1 MQGHKPEETARAV
14 VEPKNY
20 VSMKKFLYYVVA
32 CCLAVSHISCAKD
45 NGSDAAGTTPATPG
59 GQADDVMV
67 VYFSQTGTTEDV
79 ARHIAD
85 ITGAGTWRIEAAEPY
100 TAADLDYSNPQ
111 SRSSLEQNDPDA
123 RPEIKGSVP
132 DLSKCRTIYLG
143 YPIWWGQAPRVV
155 YTFVESCNLSG
166 KTVIPFCTSG
176 SSGIGSSAT
185 LLQALA
191 PGATWTAGRRFGA
204 GTQRSEV
211 EQWIKSM
218 ETATDED
225 NNINYSKM
233 NIKVNGRTLTA
244 TMADNSSARALID
257 LLKEGDIVID
267 MSDYGNFEKVG
278 SLGHTL
284 PQNNENITTEAGD
297 LILYQGNNF
306 VIYYDTNTWNFTR
319 LGKIDGISKAELK
332 ELLGKG
338 NVTVTL
344 SARK

>member
-1 MQGHKPEETARAV
+1 
-14 VEPKNY
+14 
-20 VSMKKFLYYVVA
+20 MKKFLYYVVA

-45 NGSDAAGTTPATPG
+45 NAAGTTPATPG

-67 VYFSQTGTTEDV
+67 VYFSQTGTTEGV

-85 ITGAGTWRIEAAEPY
+85 ITGADTWRIEAAEPY
-100 TAADLDYSNPQ
+100 TA
-111 SRSSLEQNDPDA
+111 EDPDA

-218 ETATDED
+218 ETVTDED

-319 LGKIDGISKAELK
+319 LGKIDGMSKAELK
-332 ELLGKG
+332 ELLGRG

>member
-1 MQGHKPEETARAV
+1 M
-14 VEPKNY
+14 
-20 VSMKKFLYYVVA
+20 
-32 CCLAVSHISCAKD
+32 SHISCAKD
-45 NGSDAAGTTPATPG
+45 NGEDAAGTTPATPDV
-59 GQADDVMV
+59 QASEVMV
-67 VYFSQTGTTEDV
+67 VYFSQTGTTEGV

-85 ITGAGTWRIEAAEPY
+85 ITGADTWRIEAAEPY
-100 TAADLDYSNPQ
+100 TAEDLDYSNPQ

-155 YTFVESCNLSG
+155 YTFIESCNLSG

-191 PGATWTAGRRFGA
+191 PGATWTEGRRFGA

-218 ETATDED
+218 ETTTDED
-225 NNINYSKM
+225 DDNNVNYSKM
-233 NIKVNGRTLTA
+233 NIRVNGRTLTA

-267 MSDYGNFEKVG
+267 MSDYGDFEKVG
-278 SLGHTL
+278 DLGHTL
-284 PQNNENITTEAGD
+284 PQNNENINTQAGD
-297 LILYQGNNF
+297 LILYQGRNF
-306 VIYYDTNTWNFTR
+306 VIYYGNNSWSLTR
-319 LGKIDGISKAELK
+319 LGKIDNISQAELK
-332 ELLGKG
+332 ELLGEG

-344 SARK
+344 SAVRQ

>member
-1 MQGHKPEETARAV
+1 
-14 VEPKNY
+14 
-20 VSMKKFLYYVVA
+20 
-32 CCLAVSHISCAKD
+32 
-45 NGSDAAGTTPATPG
+45 
-59 GQADDVMV
+59 
-67 VYFSQTGTTEDV
+67 
-79 ARHIAD
+79 
-85 ITGAGTWRIEAAEPY
+85 
-100 TAADLDYSNPQ
+100 
-111 SRSSLEQNDPDA
+111 
-123 RPEIKGSVP
+123 
-132 DLSKCRTIYLG
+132 
-143 YPIWWGQAPRVV
+143 
-155 YTFVESCNLSG
+155 
-166 KTVIPFCTSG
+166 
-176 SSGIGSSAT
+176 
-185 LLQALA
+185 
-191 PGATWTAGRRFGA
+191 
-204 GTQRSEV
+204 
-211 EQWIKSM
+211 M
-218 ETATDED
+218 ETVTDED

-319 LGKIDGISKAELK
+319 LGKIDGMSKAELK
-332 ELLGKG
+332 ELLGRG

>member
-1 MQGHKPEETARAV
+1 
-14 VEPKNY
+14 
-20 VSMKKFLYYVVA
+20 MKKFLFYVIT

-45 NGSDAAGTTPATPG
+45 NGGENSGNTAGTTDVQG
-59 GQADDVMV
+59 DDVMV
-67 VYFSQTGTTEDV
+67 VYFSQTGTTEGV
-79 ARHIAD
+79 ARHIAG
-85 ITGAGTWRIEAAEPY
+85 ITGGGTWRIEAAEPY
-100 TAADLDYSNPQ
+100 TAEDLDYSNPQ
-111 SRSSLEQNDPDA
+111 SRSSLEQNNPDA

-155 YTFVESCNLSG
+155 YTFLESCNLSG
-166 KTVIPFCTSG
+166 KTIVPFCTSG
-176 SSGIGSSAT
+176 SSGIGSSAVQ
-185 LLQALA
+185 LQALA
-191 PGATWTAGRRFGA
+191 PGATWAEGRRFGS

-218 ETATDED
+218 ENATDED
-225 NNINYSKM
+225 NSINYSKM
-233 NIKVNGRTLTA
+233 NISVNGRTLTA
-244 TMADNSSARALID
+244 TMADNSSARALME
-257 LLKEGDIVID
+257 LLRKGDIEIR

-278 SLGHTL
+278 ELGHTL

>member
-1 MQGHKPEETARAV
+1 
-14 VEPKNY
+14 
-20 VSMKKFLYYVVA
+20 MKKFLYYVVA

-67 VYFSQTGTTEDV
+67 VYFSQTGTTEGV
-79 ARHIAD
+79 ARHIAY
-85 ITGAGTWRIEAAEPY
+85 ITGAGTWRI
-100 TAADLDYSNPQ
+100 
-111 SRSSLEQNDPDA
+111 
-123 RPEIKGSVP
+123 
-132 DLSKCRTIYLG
+132 
-143 YPIWWGQAPRVV
+143 
-155 YTFVESCNLSG
+155 
-166 KTVIPFCTSG
+166 
-176 SSGIGSSAT
+176 
-185 LLQALA
+185 
-191 PGATWTAGRRFGA
+191 
-204 GTQRSEV
+204 EV

-319 LGKIDGISKAELK
+319 LGKIDGISNAELK